1 MQTLGCQQG
10 PWYRFR
16 NGWLG
21 RLNCTM
27 ISSLRDANMKHS
39 MTTVRQSGEPTSPG
53 MISLKFCLIMAR
65 QAALSG
71 SGE

>member
-1 MQTLGCQQG
+1 
-10 PWYRFR
+10 
-16 NGWLG
+16 
-21 RLNCTM
+21 
-27 ISSLRDANMKHS
+27 MKHS